1 MPNKLRQLA
10 RRLRG
15 HTATKGDHELD
26 FWRARLA
33 EEGTLR
39 GPHYPN
45 VMMAQFGLTPD
56 FFFGKAVLD
65 LGCGPR
71 GSLDWVDTD
80 TRVGLD
86 PLAVRYLE
94 LGTSDHAMD
103 YVASGAEAMPIRD
116 EAFDI
121 VTSMNSLDHVDDLD
135 ATIAEIVRVIRP
147 GGSLILVTGVGHEP
161 SETEPMTFEVDV
173 LDQFAPAMRVVTA
186 EHFELNQHRVHASA
200 LAAVPF
206 DTSNPEKRPGV
217 LRARLEKV
225 R

>member
-26 FWRARLA
+26 FWRARQA

-45 VMMAQFGLTPD
+45 VMMGQFGLTPE
-56 FFFGKAVLD
+56 FFFGKTILD

-71 GSLDWVDTD
+71 GSLEWVDSPL
-80 TRVGLD
+80 RVGLD
-86 PLAVRYLE
+86 PLSVRYLE
-94 LGTSDHAMD
+94 LGVAAHAMH

-116 EAFDI
+116 GAFDI

-135 ATIAEIVRVIRP
+135 ATIGEIVRIIRP
-147 GGSLILVTGVGHEP
+147 GGTLLLVTGVGHEP
-161 SETEPMTFEVDV
+161 SPTEPTTFGFDVVD
-173 LDQFAPAMRVVTA
+173 LFTPAMRVVSTEA
-186 EHFELNQHRVHASA
+186 FELRQGHVHASS
-200 LAAVPF
+200 LAAVPY
-206 DTSNPEKRPGV
+206 DTTKPEERPGV
-217 LRARLEKV
+217 LRARLEK